1 MELWNKETDR
11 KIDDMLEDKWGNNM
25 RQGWCKK
32 TYPNGATYEGDY
44 LNDKRHGYGIKT
56 CADGVVR
63 KLVQYQCGIKISPDI
78 IIS

>member
-1 MELWNKETDR
+1 
-11 KIDDMLEDKWGNNM
+11 M

-56 CADGVVR
+56 CADGVAR